1 MGVRRVLAGLG
12 SAALAVGLASVP
24 ASAAAPASTTTTLS
38 PVAAPA
44 AGEGPRARA
53 ATLKQRI
60 EALPG
65 VVSVEK
71 ADVPAPYRFFLI
83 GFTQPVDHTR
93 PDGPTFTQRLTL
105 LHRDTA
111 RPMVMSTSGYNVSTS
126 PGRSEPTRILDA
138 NQLSMEYRFFEPS
151 RPARPNWKRQLTIE
165 QAATDQHE
173 VIESFQRLY
182 RRSWITTGGSKGG
195 MTATYHRRFFPDDVD
210 GSVPYVAPNDVVDR
224 QDVYNRFLGRVGDSQ
239 ACRDAITE
247 AQRRVLGV
255 GRDYFLGRALATA
268 QDQGLTWDIVGN
280 PEMGWE
286 AGVVDAY
293 FAFWQYQSQD
303 DCADVP
309 TAETPDAEV
318 YDWFDRIVGMTVYTD
333 QSIEGFVPYYY
344 QASYQLG
351 APHPYENRIRDLLE
365 FPGADVAPT
374 FVPAALKPITF
385 DDAAMPD
392 VDRWVRTESE
402 RMLYVYGS
410 NDPWSAEPFRCGS
423 GAKERECLRMYV
435 AGGNHGASIAGLARP
450 DQQVATSRLMRWA
463 GLGPDDPA
471 RLAVE
476 RDGVPEREGALDR
489 PEQRRLGVVRPG

>member
-1 MGVRRVLAGLG
+1 MGVRRLLAGLG
-12 SAALAVGLASVP
+12 SAALAVGLVSAP
-24 ASAAAPASTTTTLS
+24 APTTAAPATTTPATTNQ
-38 PVAAPA
+38 AAPQV
-44 AGEGPRARA
+44 RA

-65 VVSVEK
+65 VVSVERET
-71 ADVPAPYRFFLI
+71 APEGYKFFLI
-83 GFTQPVDHTR
+83 GFSQPVDHTR

-105 LHRDTA
+105 LHRDAA
-111 RPMVMSTSGYNVSTS
+111 RPMVMSTSGYNVSQT

-151 RPARPNWKRQLTIE
+151 RPARPNWRRQLTIE

-173 VIESFQRLY
+173 VVQSFQRLY

-210 GSVPYVAPNDVVDR
+210 GSVPYVAPNDVVDTS
-224 QDVYNRFLGRVGDSQ
+224 DVYNRFLGRVGTSQ

-247 AQRRVLGV
+247 AQRRVLGS
-255 GRDYFLGRALATA
+255 GRDYFLGRALQTA
-268 QDQGLTWDIVGN
+268 EDQGLTWDIVGN

-293 FAFWQYQSQD
+293 FAFWQYQTQE

-309 TAETPDAEV
+309 TAASTDEEV
-318 YDWFDRIVGMTVYTD
+318 YDWFDRIVGMTVYSD
-333 QSIEGFVPYYY
+333 QSISGFVPYYY

-374 FVPAALKPITF
+374 FVPAELKPIDF
-385 DDAAMPD
+385 DTAAMPD

-410 NDPWSAEPFRCGS
+410 NDPWSAEPFRCGRT
-423 GAKERECLRMYV
+423 AKERECLRMYV

-450 DQQVATSRLMRWA
+450 DQQVATTRLMRWA

-476 RDGVPEREGALDR
+476 RGGVPEREGALDR
-489 PEQRRLGVVRPG
+489 PESRRLGVR